1 MCNHQ
6 ASYKLEYCG
15 SSPPAE
21 NGENDK
27 RQCLLK
33 KNGTDYFFYVR
44 TGLPLPPLN
53 FLQARA
59 ASV

>member
-33 KNGTDYFFYVR
+33 KNGTDYFFTYV
-44 TGLPLPPLN
+44 LVFPFPL
-53 FLQARA
+53 
-59 ASV
+59 